1 MEIDV
6 EEEDMVVIFVY
17 LILLIVYAVCPFL
30 LQIAGFVL
38 NAMYPDPIP
47 FIDEIVMVFCMMNR
61 LEKIMMVLEAI
72 FGFIAEH
79 KVIVISICIIAA
91 IVGIFVYQNGGVPS
105 FGR

>member
-1 MEIDV
+1 
-6 EEEDMVVIFVY
+6 MVVIFVY

-47 FIDEIVMVFCMMNR
+47 FIDEIVMVFCMMSR
-61 LEKIMMVLEAI
+61 LEKIIMVLEAI

-79 KVIVISICIIAA
+79 KVIVILICIIAA
-91 IVGIFVYQNGGVPS
+91 IVGIYVYQNGGVPF

>member
-79 KVIVISICIIAA
+79 KVIVIIICITAA
-91 IVGIFVYQNGGVPS
+91 IVGIYVYQNGGAPS